1 MPLLP
6 FYGNLGENNDS
17 IFEAS
22 RNVART
28 SLANIQP
35 PDSIDAEFVAARKST
50 KELSAKFLEFKS
62 LVSNMFHDIELIVD
76 LGVPN
81 DDDEAYE
88 FLYKIKFLNSSVKK
102 ATLYFRINI
111 KPEISSLDGT
121 EISEL
126 NTIQKDTRLY
136 LEDLDNKIEMYKAVI
151 GVNYGKNS
159 WVMILK
165 SIADFAEQLAIAI
178 NSYRQNEPGV
188 IMTGAGRNFYGKKI
202 NPSADIPTIWSSR
215 IQSCPTKYLL

>member
-6 FYGNLGENNDS
+6 SYGNLGENNDS

-22 RNVART
+22 RNIART

-62 LVSNMFHDIELIVD
+62 LVSTMFHDIELI
-76 LGVPN
+76 LEMGVPA
-81 DDDEAYE
+81 DDEEAYDYI
-88 FLYKIKFLNSSVKK
+88 YKIKFLNTSVKK
-102 ATLYFRINI
+102 ANLYFRINI
-111 KPEISSLDGT
+111 KPEVSSLDGN
-121 EISEL
+121 EMSEL
-126 NTIQKDTRLY
+126 KTIQNDMRDY
-136 LEDLDNKIEMYKAVI
+136 WQDLRNKVYMFVDL
-151 GVNYGKNS
+151 NYGLNS
-159 WVMILK
+159 WTMIMK
-165 SIADFAEQLAIAI
+165 SIVDFTEQIAIAI
-178 NSYRQNEPGV
+178 NSYRQNEPAV
-188 IMTGAGRNFYGKKI
+188 LSGAGRNFYGKKI